1 MSLRDQLQ
9 QIYDQHG
16 KLTPMLVVETARD
29 PDHPLHKRFD
39 WDDESAAEAWRQD
52 QAHRLIQ
59 KAKVVYKQAS
69 EAGPDKRV
77 RAFHA
82 VARDNEH
89 VYEPAEKV
97 ATDPFLAQLVLRDME
112 REWLA
117 LKRRWE
123 DFEEF
128 WAMVRR
134 DDAA

>member
-9 QIYDQHG
+9 EIYDQHG
-16 KLTPMLVVETARD
+16 KLTPRLVVETARD
-29 PDHPLHKRFD
+29 PDHPLHNRFE
-39 WDDESAAEAWRQD
+39 WDDATAAEAWRHD

-59 KAKVVYKQAS
+59 KARVIYKPAD
-69 EAGPDKRV
+69 EGGADKRV

-82 VARDNEH
+82 ITRDEEH
-89 VYEPAEKV
+89 IFEPAEKV
-97 ATDPFLAQLVLRDME
+97 AADPMLARLVLRDME